1 MDEREQPLKHA
12 GFRLVDIVNWEL
24 LRSRTVE
31 LMIVLFIVI
40 IVLGPFYWISTTSLK
55 PTPEIYDPIPSLF
68 PQQFVLDHYQTLIV
82 GTKYLSYLK
91 NSLIVS
97 VTTVVLTLVISSMA
111 AYALH
116 RPAFRGKSLLSRL
129 ILVSYMFPGILL
141 LVPLY
146 QMFSKLGLVNN
157 LMALPII
164 VVAFTTPMSTWLLAS
179 FFQFIPYE
187 VEESAMMD
195 GASRIRVLTDV
206 IIPLLKPGLAAV
218 GIYAFIVSWGEY
230 MFASVMINTEMWK
243 TLPVGLAML
252 IDQYRLDWGLLAA
265 GATAITI
272 PVIILFALMGRRF
285 VEGLIS
291 GSVKG

>member
-1 MDEREQPLKHA
+1 MAEPEQPLKRA
-12 GFRLVDIVNWEL
+12 KIRIVDIINWDL
-24 LRSRTVE
+24 LRSRVIE
-31 LMIVLFIVI
+31 LLLVLFII
-40 IVLGPFYWISTTSLK
+40 LLVLGPFYWISTTSLK
-55 PTPEIYDPIPSLF
+55 PTPEIYNPIPSLF
-68 PQQFVLDHYQTLIV
+68 PRQFVLDHYETLMI
-82 GTKYLSYLK
+82 GTKYLYYLK

-97 VTTVVLTLVISSMA
+97 MTTVVLTLVISSMA

-116 RPAFRGKSLLSRL
+116 RPAFRGKSLLSRI

-146 QMFSKLGLVNN
+146 QMFSKLGLVDN

-164 VVAFTTPMSTWLLAS
+164 VVSFTTPMSTWLLAS

-206 IIPLLKPGLAAV
+206 IIPLLKPGLAAM
-218 GIYAFIVSWGEY
+218 GIYAFIVAWGEY
-230 MFASVMINTEMWK
+230 MFASVMINTEIQK

-291 GSVKG
+291 GSIKG